1 MKKTSKLTQATNR
14 GDVRIIAGDWRG
26 RKLPVLSQA
35 GLRPTSDRMRETLF
49 NWLQFDIAG
58 ARCLDAF
65 AGSGALGFEALSR
78 GAAEV
83 VFLEKN
89 LEAANQLK
97 ANAQLLKADKA
108 QIMQVDSQAWL
119 AQPALMQFDGVF
131 IDPPFHQGLVEPIV
145 QQLMLNH
152 WLRDQAWLVI
162 EQEKHLDWTPE
173 RLNCQLHREKTTSQ
187 SRVGLWRYSI
197 EENPL

>member
-1 MKKTSKLTQATNR
+1 MKKTLKPNQLSSP
-14 GDVRIIAGDWRG
+14 GEVRIIAGDWRG
-26 RKLPVLSQA
+26 RKLPVLSQT

-49 NWLQFDIAG
+49 NWLQYDIAG
-58 ARCLDAF
+58 ARLLDAF

-78 GAAEV
+78 GASDV

-89 LEAANQLK
+89 PSVANQLK
-97 ANAQLLKADKA
+97 ANLQLLKIDNA

-119 AQPALMQFDGVF
+119 AQPAFMQFDGVF

-145 QQLMLNH
+145 QQLIH
-152 WLRDQAWLVI
+152 HKWLRHQAWLVI
-162 EQEKHLDWTPE
+162 EQEKSLEWPAN
-173 RLNCQLHREKTTSQ
+173 LINFQLYREKTTSQ